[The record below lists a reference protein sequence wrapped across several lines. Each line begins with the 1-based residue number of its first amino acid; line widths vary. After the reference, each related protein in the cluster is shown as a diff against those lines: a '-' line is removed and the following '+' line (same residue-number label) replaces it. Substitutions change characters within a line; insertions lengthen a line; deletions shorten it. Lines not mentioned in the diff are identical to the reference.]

1 MNCDCYVC
9 QQVFVVHRSKVLLV
23 EYPIIFLFC
32 SQSMYDDEEI
42 FNESDLDATEEEGE
56 GESVEGDN
64 NGWELLPEGEEP
76 VEDRSQG
83 PEPVHIDN
91 PRVVYLV
98 ARGGAAGIFA

>member
-1 MNCDCYVC
+1 
-9 QQVFVVHRSKVLLV
+9 
-23 EYPIIFLFC
+23 
-32 SQSMYDDEEI
+32 MYDDEEI

-56 GESVEGDN
+56 GESEEGDN

-91 PRVVYLV
+91 PRVVYLI
-98 ARGGAAGIFA
+98 ARGGAAGMFFASLL